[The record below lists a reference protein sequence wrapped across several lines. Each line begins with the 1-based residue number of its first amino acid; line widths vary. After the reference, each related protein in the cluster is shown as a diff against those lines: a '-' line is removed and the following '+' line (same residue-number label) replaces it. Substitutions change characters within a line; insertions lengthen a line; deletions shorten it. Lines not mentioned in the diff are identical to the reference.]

1 MTEDRAAQ
9 AATPDGAWQP
19 SRLELDRRL
28 VRRRAS
34 RRSVLI
40 ALLSTVVFAAV
51 AGWLVVGSPNWETVQ
66 RTFFNPQIAADSFP
80 RILEGL
86 WLNIRVLFFAT
97 IAVAVVA
104 TLLAVMRSLRG
115 PVFFPLRALATGYT
129 DLFRGLPV
137 LIVLYLVGFGIPGLN
152 TEVRIPVAVLG
163 TIAGI
168 LALALTV
175 YMKFYGRASWSDVAW
190 AIVGVIPIGKLGAF
204 AEGGEAGTKAFLKG
218 FVAADEFGPA
228 IGQVRSGW
236 TAVRTG
242 FTAAGSGVPGLA
254 GAGRSLFTEISGEI
268 GGGAD
273 IFARYMGVAD
283 NVALQAATDN
293 GVNAAHLVAGHMD
306 VNIKTTISNV
316 VGVFGAE
323 TPPEPPVDTWREQLA
338 ATS

>member
-163 TIAGI
+163 TIAI
-168 LALALTV
+168 TLCYSAYVAEVL
-175 YMKFYGRASWSDVAW
+175 RAGMEAVHPSQRIAARSLGLSHAKTLRMV
-190 AIVGVIPIGKLGAF
+190 VIPQALRKVVPALMNDFVSMQKDVGLISVLGAVDAIRQAQIIQATTYNF
-204 AEGGEAGTKAFLKG
+204 TPYVVAGLM
-218 FVAADEFGPA
+218 FVALSWPMIRLTDH
-228 IGQVRSGW
+228 VS
-236 TAVRTG
+236 
-242 FTAAGSGVPGLA
+242 
-254 GAGRSLFTEISGEI
+254 
-268 GGGAD
+268 
-273 IFARYMGVAD
+273 ARMA
-283 NVALQAATDN
+283 
-293 GVNAAHLVAGHMD
+293 
-306 VNIKTTISNV
+306 K
-316 VGVFGAE
+316 
-323 TPPEPPVDTWREQLA
+323 REQMGG
-338 ATS
+338 TV